1 MQANCSISARIKTS
15 PTYTRVIPPSPPLAA
30 VAQALVVDRLAMILA
45 WSPTIA
51 MILGKV
57 VTRLWPHFRRV

>member
-1 MQANCSISARIKTS
+1 MQERSISPVSKKS
-15 PTYTRVIPPSPPLAA
+15 PTHTPPLVAA
-30 VAQALVVDRLAMILA
+30 AKALIVDRLAMILA

>member
-1 MQANCSISARIKTS
+1 MQECSISPVSKKS
-15 PTYTRVIPPSPPLAA
+15 PTHTPPLAT
-30 VAQALVVDRLAMILA
+30 VAKALIVNALAMILA

-57 VTRLWPHFRRV
+57 VTRLSPHFRRV